1 MRSRSDKR
9 ASHWK
14 ALGLGAAVAAG
25 ASLMA
30 ARTSSVEAQGG
41 GLPPLFAGIDS
52 VGARPSP
59 QPAEPA
65 LYFEAKASW
74 PALGI
79 DEPRTAWEFVQR
91 GMHRQDELEDESGA
105 IEDYRAAEA
114 LDSHILLIHARLGS
128 LHLRRGRERLADPA
142 QSASARSDLL
152 EALRRYEEVEHEQ
165 PHRAGIAARIGD
177 AHAALFE
184 LDGDPEEA
192 DKALLAYQHELARS
206 TGHQPSLYAVGMLLR
221 ARGLDDEARPWLE
234 RYLASTRRH
243 GEPYP
248 WKQLEVERWL
258 AR

>member
-1 MRSRSDKR
+1 MSSRSEKR

-91 GMHRQDELEDESGA
+91 GMHRQDELEDEAGA
-105 IEDYRAAEA
+105 IEDYHAAEA
-114 LDSHILLIHARLGS
+114 LDSHILLIHARLGN
-128 LHLRRGRERLADPA
+128 LHLRRGREKLADPA
-142 QSASARSDLL
+142 QRASARADLE
-152 EALRRYEEVEHEQ
+152 EAVHRYEEVEHEQ
-165 PHRAGIAARIGD
+165 PHRAGIAARIGE
-177 AHAALFE
+177 AHHALYELGGEASEADAAL
-184 LDGDPEEA
+184 EA
-192 DKALLAYQHELARS
+192 YNRELARS
-206 TGHQPSLYAVGMLLR
+206 PGHQPTLYAVGMLLR
-221 ARGLDDEARPWLE
+221 SLGRDDEARPHLE
-234 RYLASTRRH
+234 RYLDSTERH
-243 GEPYP
+243 GDPYP
-248 WKQLEVERWL
+248 WKRMAVQRLLGR
-258 AR
+258 